1 MPLHLQ
7 KLCVGAATVEDL
19 EAWIAFRLEQ
29 KRQMGLTPEQCH
41 TTRMAPKRREELL
54 DGGSLYW
61 VMKGNMCCRQ
71 KLIDIRPVE
80 GADGITR
87 HDLVLEPK
95 IVRTEFR
102 PRRPFQGWRYLKDD
116 EAPGD
121 FTGVFTGSK
130 TDMPMEMRRDLQELC
145 LI

>member
-29 KRQMGLTPEQCH
+29 KRQMGIKPEQAH

-61 VMKGNMCCRQ
+61 VMKGSMCCRQ
-71 KLIDIRPVE
+71 KLLDIRPVE
-80 GADGITR
+80 GDDGITR
-87 HDLVLEPK
+87 HDLVLEPRV
-95 IVRTEFR
+95 IRTEFR

-121 FTGVFTGSK
+121 LNGAFGGSAP
-130 TDMPMEMRRDLQELC
+130 DMPIEMRRDLQELC